1 MSHHLID
8 VFHNIFIFKKYISGK
23 WLVPPKPSPNKSW
36 CQMFSEKLP
45 HHFTI
50 SYWKNNRPFLCFLFF
65 IIGVNVISMIQ
76 RAYYFKDF
84 SMLNGFTPNIFYLVS
99 RACGNVWSLQNWIS
113 AWFLTNWIF
122 HFKRHLKISVETP
135 SKPFLS
141 QLWKVRHAIPER
153 SNSLLSKDNVL
164 TNTLILPLFQL
175 KMSIFGTNYIFLK
188 LWFMFGIF

>member
-1 MSHHLID
+1 MIQSNFQNTKNFIIITPTLIIIFSFLLLSHDFID

-99 RACGNVWSLQNWIS
+99 RACGNV
-113 AWFLTNWIF
+113 
-122 HFKRHLKISVETP
+122 
-135 SKPFLS
+135 
-141 QLWKVRHAIPER
+141 
-153 SNSLLSKDNVL
+153 
-164 TNTLILPLFQL
+164 
-175 KMSIFGTNYIFLK
+175 
-188 LWFMFGIF
+188 